1 MKKMFTRN
9 LCLYMLIALL
19 ITILSIFTLQTFISQ
34 KDNTLL
40 SEEKLETVKKRL
52 INNNNE
58 ILRLTNSLNENNLA
72 KAHAFE
78 DILACDPTLL
88 SDGNRLKEVRDELM
102 VNQLHIIDENGI
114 ITHSTIEA
122 YIGFDMNSGE
132 QSAEFMAILDDPSIE
147 IVQKP
152 QKNVIDGTVLQY
164 VGVARSDKKGFLQVE
179 IRPEVLEKT
188 LANTEIDVVL
198 KDIEFGDTGYIY
210 AIDIKT
216 GHILAHPNKNL
227 IGAVAQNVGFP
238 IQAGKEVKKITVNG
252 VKGYYVMEEYE
263 DMLIG
268 TFMPY
273 KEYYKARVNQTIVVS
288 ISMFIIFLALLIII
302 NRTVENK
309 IVNGINNISNA
320 MKKIAEGD
328 FHIVIKEEGN
338 PEFVQ
343 LSDCINK
350 MVESICKSMDE
361 NEKLLLQQKT
371 DMENNLSLIENVKS
385 ACLNLD
391 DVSKKTLSSAGEIY
405 DGTEE
410 QKKATVSLEQ
420 VMGELV
426 NELNVSA
433 NASTKVTSTTETAVS
448 TILQTQLQMEELSH
462 SIQKISDMSAK
473 IEKIIDEID
482 SIAQQTNMLSLNASI
497 EAARAGETG
506 KGFAVVA
513 IQVGEL
519 AARSAQAAKETNEL
533 ITNSIQAVNVG
544 KNITERTVKAF
555 NLVVGDMKQVNTDI
569 KEITDMVHENISIV
583 EHAVTEIN
591 KISNVVNTNVEIS
604 QNSKQISTN
613 MAEITGHLMEI
624 VKL

>member
-40 SEEKLETVKKRL
+40 SKEKLETVKKRL

-216 GHILAHPNKNL
+216 GNILAHPNENL

-462 SIQKISDMSAK
+462 SIQKISYISAK
-473 IEKIIDEID
+473 I
-482 SIAQQTNMLSLNASI
+482 
-497 EAARAGETG
+497 
-506 KGFAVVA
+506 
-513 IQVGEL
+513 
-519 AARSAQAAKETNEL
+519 
-533 ITNSIQAVNVG
+533 
-544 KNITERTVKAF
+544 
-555 NLVVGDMKQVNTDI
+555 
-569 KEITDMVHENISIV
+569 
-583 EHAVTEIN
+583 
-591 KISNVVNTNVEIS
+591 
-604 QNSKQISTN
+604 
-613 MAEITGHLMEI
+613 
-624 VKL
+624 

>member
-40 SEEKLETVKKRL
+40 SEEKLEAVKKRL
-52 INNNNE
+52 VNNNNE
-58 ILRLTNSLNENNLA
+58 IIRLTNSLNENNLA
-72 KAHAFE
+72 KAHAFA

-88 SDGNRLKEVRDELM
+88 SDKSRLKEVRDELM
-102 VNQLHIIDENGI
+102 VNQLHIIDGNGI
-114 ITHSTIEA
+114 ITHSTIET
-122 YIGFDMNSGE
+122 YIGFDMSSGE
-132 QSAEFMAILDDPSIE
+132 QSSAFMAILDDPSIE

-164 VGVARSDKKGFLQVE
+164 VGIGRSDEKGFLQVE

-188 LANTEIDVVL
+188 LANTEINVVL
-198 KDIEFGDTGYIY
+198 RDIDFGETGYVY
-210 AIDIKT
+210 AIDIKS
-216 GHILAHPNKNL
+216 GNILAHPNENL
-227 IGAVAQNVGFP
+227 IGTAAQNVGFP
-238 IQAGKEVKKITVNG
+238 LQAGKEVKKITVNG

-273 KEYYKARVNQTIVVS
+273 KEYYKARGSQTIVVS
-288 ISMFIIFLALLIII
+288 ISMFLIFLALLIII

-320 MKKIAEGD
+320 MQKIAEGD

-350 MVESICKSMDE
+350 MVESICKSIKE

-385 ACLNLD
+385 ACLNLN

-410 QKKATVSLEQ
+410 QKKAAVSLEQ
-420 VMGELV
+420 VMDELV

-433 NASTKVTSTTETAVS
+433 NASTKVTVTTETAVN
-448 TILQTQLQMEELSH
+448 TILQTQLQMEELNH

-533 ITNSIQAVNVG
+533 ITNSIQAVNLG

-555 NLVVGDMKQVNTDI
+555 NLVVGDIKQVNTDI
-569 KEITDMVHENISIV
+569 KEITNMVHENISIV
-583 EHAVTEIN
+583 EHAVTEIS

-624 VKL
+624 IKL

>member
-40 SEEKLETVKKRL
+40 SKEKLETVKKRL

-216 GHILAHPNKNL
+216 GNILAHPNENL

>member
-216 GHILAHPNKNL
+216 GNILAHPNENL